1 MPGNRERQK
10 GSGAVVVNARGIPYR
25 ELNRQLRELASAGA
39 RQIMLEGVR
48 GQRYLG
54 SGLDFPDLLLQ
65 VKGIPGEDL
74 GFNLSGPTIEV
85 FGHAQNAV
93 ANTMDS
99 GRIIVHGLGGD
110 ALAYG
115 MRGGE
120 LYVRDDVGYRVG
132 IHMKQYADKVPVVVI
147 GGTAGDYLG
156 EYMAGGIIILL
167 NRENRQEMVAGIS
180 PRTLA
185 TGVHGGALYIFAY
198 DLPAGL
204 LGIGAKQEEGSGAD
218 RERVEHYVRQF
229 CRNFSLNAAPLLD
242 RQLIKIVP
250 AGSRPFASFYCP
262 AYPAATG
269 LRPQHV
275 QRTSPC
281 ETACPAGVPTGR
293 FLRLLRLGELEQAVD
308 LIDEVTPLRYSCCGF
323 ICPHLCVQSCTR
335 ARVDFAVRTAELAR
349 RFKNI
354 PVTLPVRRHGEKI
367 AVIGA
372 GPAGLSA
379 AYQLARSGYG
389 VTVFD
394 EAERPGGKLYQVISR
409 QRLPLDD
416 LEHDLAR
423 IEAMGVKYVTGT
435 RVDASRLEQ
444 MLDEYDYIIIAV
456 GAHQAIIPLIEG
468 REYLL
473 AGLDFLKEYNRCL
486 AGDETFCT
494 CVGEKIVVV
503 GGGDAAVDGIE
514 ALLKIGIA
522 PGHITVIDMKKPSA
536 DPIARRHLEQ
546 LGVSF
551 RYPLFLQE
559 ATTQGV
565 YVNDALERR
574 EFIPADTILVFINER
589 PELALLPAVLRE
601 QTDERGFYRHAG
613 EDTYRTIHPRI
624 SAVGDMQGQG
634 LVTANIGRGRRC
646 AQEVDALLRGRP
658 YTQEVKEPQDAAYLF
673 PGRAV
678 PLVAGDVE
686 IDEEKDRCL
695 HCGICVQCDACV
707 EACPRQALSRNGEE
721 FSVDLARCG
730 GCGTCAAT
738 CLGGVIR
745 MQEIR
750 GQKQEAR
757 AGYVKI
763 VSDRESA
770 PDSPLFKS
778 MAGADNRFL
787 ILGLRGY

>member
-1 MPGNRERQK
+1 MPGNKLRQLDN
-10 GSGAVVVNARGIPYR
+10 GAVVVEAQGVPYR
-25 ELNRQLRELASAGA
+25 ELNRQLRELASAGV
-39 RQIMLEGVR
+39 RQIILEGIR

-132 IHMKQYADKVPVVVI
+132 IHMKEYADKVPVVVI

-167 NRENRQEMVAGIS
+167 NRNNRQEMVAGAS

-185 TGVHGGALYIFAY
+185 TGIHGGALYIFAY
-198 DLPAGL
+198 DLPAEL
-204 LGIGAKQEEGSGAD
+204 LGIGAKPVEAGGGAE
-218 RERVEHYVRQF
+218 REKVEHYVRQF
-229 CRNFSLNAAPLLD
+229 CRHFSLDAAPLLE
-242 RQLIKIVP
+242 RRLIKIVP
-250 AGSRPFASFYCP
+250 VGSRPFASFYYP
-262 AYPAATG
+262 AYPVATG
-269 LRPQHV
+269 LKPQHV

-281 ETACPAGVPTGR
+281 EAACPASVPTGR
-293 FLRLLRLGELEQAVD
+293 FLRLLRLGEPEQAVA
-308 LIDEVTPLRYSCCGF
+308 LMDEVTPLRYSCCGF
-323 ICPHLCVQSCTR
+323 ICPHLCMQNCTR
-335 ARVDFAVRTAELAR
+335 AKVDFAVRTAELAR
-349 RFKNI
+349 RFKDM
-354 PVTLPVRRHGEKI
+354 PVTPPVRQHGEEI

-423 IEAMGVKYVTGT
+423 IEAMGVKFVTAALINA
-435 RVDASRLEQ
+435 RRLEQ
-444 MLDEYDYIIIAV
+444 MLDEYAYIIIAV
-456 GAHQAIIPLIEG
+456 GAHQANIPPVAG

-473 AGLDFLKEYNRCL
+473 SGLDFLKEHNRCL
-486 AGDETFCT
+486 ARGEALYGRE
-494 CVGEKIVVV
+494 GEKIVVV
-503 GGGDAAVDGIE
+503 GGGDAAVDGME
-514 ALLKIGIA
+514 ALLEMGIA
-522 PGHITVIDMKKPSA
+522 PQHITVIDVKKPSA
-536 DPIARRHLEQ
+536 DIAARCRLEQ

-559 ATTQGV
+559 ATAQGV
-565 YVNDALERR
+565 YVNDALGQR

-589 PELALLPAVLRE
+589 PELDLLPPLLKE
-601 QTDERGFYRHAG
+601 QADERGFYRHGG
-613 EDTYRTIHPRI
+613 ENTFRTLHPRI
-624 SAVGDMQGQG
+624 SAVGDMQGLG
-634 LVTANIGRGRRC
+634 LVTTNIGRGRQC
-646 AQEVDALLRGRP
+646 AREVDALLRGRP
-658 YTQEVKEPQDAAYLF
+658 YTPEVKDPQDAAYLF

-678 PLVAGDVE
+678 PLAAGEAE
-686 IDEEKDRCL
+686 IDEEQDRCL

-721 FSVDLARCG
+721 FSVDHTRCG

-745 MQEIR
+745 MQEAR
-750 GQKQEAR
+750 SKKQEAGSKR
-757 AGYVKI
+757 QEAGGK
-763 VSDRESA
+763 RQEA
-770 PDSPLFKS
+770 
-778 MAGADNRFL
+778 
-787 ILGLRGY
+787 RGRRQE